1 LHGGSTPA
9 GIASPHFR
17 HGKRS
22 RYFRHLP
29 KEIGE
34 HYQAALHDEQ
44 LVSLREQLAL
54 LEARMLEVAGKL
66 KETKIPPWEEALA
79 ALEKLLQAEKG
90 EDTENALADLQR
102 LMREGVDAGRFQQ
115 FVWREIRELV
125 QEKTKTA
132 AAEWKR
138 LSELQGLVTVEQALS
153 FAKAFFVA
161 AKNIGLDPELLKQLE
176 RETIHLLPPPED

>member
-1 LHGGSTPA
+1 MEAPQPHEGNLGAAEPRVCGAKTRSGTPCRRRPLAGRNRCRLHGGSTPA

-66 KETKIPPWEEALA
+66 KE
-79 ALEKLLQAEKG
+79 
-90 EDTENALADLQR
+90 
-102 LMREGVDAGRFQQ
+102 
-115 FVWREIRELV
+115 
-125 QEKTKTA
+125 
-132 AAEWKR
+132 
-138 LSELQGLVTVEQALS
+138 
-153 FAKAFFVA
+153 AK
-161 AKNIGLDPELLKQLE
+161 
-176 RETIHLLPPPED
+176 